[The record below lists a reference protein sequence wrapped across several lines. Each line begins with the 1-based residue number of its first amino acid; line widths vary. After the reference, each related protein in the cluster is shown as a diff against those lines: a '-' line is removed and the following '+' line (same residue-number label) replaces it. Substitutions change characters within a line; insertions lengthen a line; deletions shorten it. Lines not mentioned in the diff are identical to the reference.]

1 MKSFIELY
9 KITIEALCNT
19 SLAGKLAVVFLF
31 IGYMIPL
38 IVDLEKIPVFKDY
51 IQTSE
56 ILFQVLGLA
65 FAFVW
70 ILLVLL
76 DASRAWRN
84 RRNRRLN
91 EAEQKEEL
99 KTIID
104 QLKPDSLYV
113 LREFVTQ
120 DMDCICLP
128 QTNQSVGYLFKHDII
143 EEVGLASTGHITLTR
158 TYELTPMAREIMKEL
173 KPYIVHLMELQ
184 DIEYESPRPENLE
197 KFYNNKQG
205 FGYLFGSEN

>member
-76 DASRAWRN
+76 DASRA
-84 RRNRRLN
+84 
-91 EAEQKEEL
+91 
-99 KTIID
+99 
-104 QLKPDSLYV
+104 
-113 LREFVTQ
+113 
-120 DMDCICLP
+120 
-128 QTNQSVGYLFKHDII
+128 
-143 EEVGLASTGHITLTR
+143 
-158 TYELTPMAREIMKEL
+158 
-173 KPYIVHLMELQ
+173 
-184 DIEYESPRPENLE
+184 
-197 KFYNNKQG
+197 
-205 FGYLFGSEN
+205 